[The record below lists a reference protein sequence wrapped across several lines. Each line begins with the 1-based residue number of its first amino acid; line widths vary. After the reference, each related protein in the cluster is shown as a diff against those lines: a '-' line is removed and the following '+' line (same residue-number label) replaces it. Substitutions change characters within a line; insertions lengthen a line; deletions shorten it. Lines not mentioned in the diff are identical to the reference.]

1 VRTAVALVAALA
13 VAGCGSSAAP
23 DTPRATAPHEQK
35 TTTTQ
40 PPTTTQPGSI
50 ATPPADASLPRDVA
64 VPVLMY
70 HVINA
75 PPAGTPFPE
84 LWVPAATFAR
94 EMRVLA
100 DAGYHGVTLTQVD
113 DHWRHGGPLP
123 SKPIVVSFDDGY
135 YSQYRSAAPALKHL
149 GWPGVLNIEVHNLHV
164 EGGLSPRMVRSLL
177 SDGWELAAH
186 TINHPD
192 LRTLDAATLKHE
204 VAGSRDE
211 LRRQFGVPV
220 NFFCYPAGKYN
231 DAAIAAVL
239 AAGYRGATT
248 VTPGLARPDQRYE
261 LRRVRVNG
269 SDTPATVLAELKRL
283 GA

>member
-1 VRTAVALVAALA
+1 MKRALA
-13 VAGCGSSAAP
+13 VAAVLALGGCGSGGTSS
-23 DTPRATAPHEQK
+23 TPRAPTHSAKGIETQTR
-35 TTTTQ
+35 TTTT
-40 PPTTTQPGSI
+40 
-50 ATPPADASLPRDVA
+50 AKPPADASLPRDVA
-64 VPVLMY
+64 VPILMY

-84 LWVPAATFAR
+84 LWVPAPRFEA
-94 EMRVLA
+94 EMKALA

-113 DHWRHGGPLP
+113 DHWRRGGPLP

-135 YSQYRSAAPALKHL
+135 FSQYHSAAPVLKRL
-149 GWPGVLNIEVHNLHV
+149 GWPGVLNMEVHNLHV
-164 EGGLSPRMVRSLL
+164 QGGLSPRMVKAMLR
-177 SDGWELAAH
+177 DGWELAAH
-186 TINHPD
+186 TITHPD
-192 LRTLDAATLKHE
+192 LRTLDAATLKRE

-220 NFFCYPAGKYN
+220 NFFCYPAGKY
-231 DAAIAAVL
+231 DVATIAAVK

-248 VTPGLARPDQRYE
+248 VTPGLGHPDQPYE

-269 SDTPATVLAELKRL
+269 SETPDSVLATLRAF